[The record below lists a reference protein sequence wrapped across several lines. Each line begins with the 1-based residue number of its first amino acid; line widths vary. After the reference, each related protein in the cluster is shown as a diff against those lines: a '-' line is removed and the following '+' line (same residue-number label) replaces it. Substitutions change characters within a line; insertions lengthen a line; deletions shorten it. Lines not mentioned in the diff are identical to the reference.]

1 MKSKILLL
9 SLLMSCISFASF
21 SQASVALG
29 IKGGLNFSKIDPKAG
44 TTNIDN
50 ATGYHAGI
58 FALVKVAMIG
68 IQPEVIF
75 SKQGSNFTVNSTNYE
90 ANFDYINVPIL
101 LKFYLPLGLNIQAG
115 PQFGFLTVADLK
127 STATGTTSK
136 DDVKNLFAD
145 KSDMA
150 VAVGAGWDLPFG
162 LTIDARYNIGVS
174 DMSFTPPSSSG
185 APPQVDFKNKVIQI
199 SVGYKLIKLG
209 GK

>member
-1 MKSKILLL
+1 MMKSRI
-9 SLLMSCISFASF
+9 LLMSFLMSCMSFAAF

-29 IKGGLNFSKIDPKAG
+29 LKGGLNFSKIDPSAG
-44 TTNIDN
+44 TSNIDN
-50 ATGYHAGI
+50 ATGFHAGI
-58 FALVKVAMIG
+58 FGLVKVAMIG
-68 IQPEVIF
+68 VQPEIIF
-75 SKQGSNFTVNSTNYE
+75 SKQGSTFQVDTENYE

-127 STATGTTSK
+127 NTATSTTSP
-136 DDVKNLFAD
+136 DDVKGLFSD

-150 VAVGAGWDLPFG
+150 VAIGAGWDLPFG
-162 LTIDARYNIGVS
+162 LTVDARYNIGLS
-174 DMSFTPPSSSG
+174 DMSFTPNGASS
-185 APPQVDFKNKVIQI
+185 QVEFKNKVIQL